1 VDDSTIRA
9 ALNTLMF
16 ASARDGR
23 RRRRVTLAMMSGRV
37 LEIEMVRCEEAVQS
51 GQRVELAV
59 DAKIVPC

>member
-1 VDDSTIRA
+1 MDDSTIRA